1 MYRKIIGLSSIIICC
16 VFFVSCGIKPSIDD
30 AQLVTVA
37 PDLETPNKSGE
48 LEATNNSDESEAT
61 NNSEDLE
68 ATNNSEDLEATNNP
82 AGLEATNNSNEPE
95 VTSNSDD
102 PETIDESYKMS
113 DFTTPPNTNSSI
125 KIEYPVFN
133 DNNFNALNT
142 IVYNKVESFAKID
155 TSLFSPETGLTIDYR
170 SAVTLLN
177 SKIVSI
183 IFWGTSYIEG
193 GAYAT
198 SNLITLNV
206 DLQSFEEIPL
216 KNLYT
221 INDNFEE
228 VFFEKAFFPT
238 NPITSYDEA
247 SFPDMLK
254 LQLPEYQTISPFSI
268 EGNVSYFLKPEGI
281 VLSTPAVHATGSD
294 HFEAQLKY
302 DDIQQFYLLEQ
313 NYWED

>member
-1 MYRKIIGLSSIIICC
+1 MYRKIIGLSSIIICS

-30 AQLVTVA
+30 DQSVIVA
-37 PDLETPNKSGE
+37 PDLETPNNSGE

-68 ATNNSEDLEATNNP
+68 DTNNSDK
-82 AGLEATNNSNEPE
+82 S
-95 VTSNSDD
+95 
-102 PETIDESYKMS
+102 ETIDESYKMS
-113 DFTTPPNTNSSI
+113 NFTTPPNTNSSI
-125 KIEYPVFN
+125 KIEYPIFN
-133 DNNFNALNT
+133 DINFNALNT
-142 IVYNKVESFAKID
+142 IVYNKVESLAKID

-170 SAVTLLN
+170 SAFTLLN

-206 DLQSFEEIPL
+206 DLQSLEEIPL

-268 EGNVSYFLKPEGI
+268 EGNISYFLKPEGI
-281 VLSTPAVHATGSD
+281 VLSMPAVHATGSD

-313 NYWED
+313 NYLED